1 MIIHNNKS
9 VKFLSFP
16 IRIDMTFPFFLKD
29 CVNMSKVKFASN
41 QEHEFIQNWKILQ
54 KAFKAAGVDKVRI
67 HVLHF
72 SLLKN
77 NHWCTC
83 QMLPNVFWIFCGDF
97 VQVRLQKQQTHTK

>member
-29 CVNMSKVKFASN
+29 CVNMGKVKFASN

-67 HVLHF
+67 HFLHF
-72 SLLKN
+72 
-77 NHWCTC
+77 
-83 QMLPNVFWIFCGDF
+83 
-97 VQVRLQKQQTHTK
+97 